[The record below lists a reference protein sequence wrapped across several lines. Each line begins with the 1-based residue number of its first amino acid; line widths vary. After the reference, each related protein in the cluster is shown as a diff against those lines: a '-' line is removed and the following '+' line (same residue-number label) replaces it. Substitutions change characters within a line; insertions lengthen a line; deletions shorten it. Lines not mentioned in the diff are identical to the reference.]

1 MTISRIATHEFGA
14 TMRITRYRLANGL
27 GVLLLLDDSA
37 PVACYQTWLAVG
49 SRHEH
54 EGKTGIAH
62 LLEHLMFNETEN
74 VPYGEFDRRLEA
86 VGADTNAA
94 TFLDWTYYTIS
105 LPAEALPTVVELE
118 ADRLSNLVLR
128 EPQVTS
134 EREVVA
140 NERRQ
145 TVDDDVDGAMTE
157 RLYCEAF
164 RRHGYRW
171 PTIGFMADIE
181 GLTTADCQRHYQTY
195 YAPNNA
201 TLVVAGD
208 VNEEQLLDLVE
219 RHYGS
224 LPASDLPPD
233 PAIVEPP
240 QQAERRVAMSLPT
253 AAAKVAMGYRSPA
266 MGEPDHATLVLL
278 NEILFGGRASRVHRR
293 LVQELEVASEVHGSI
308 GHFKDPS
315 LYDIYLT
322 VRPGAELAA
331 MLAALDEVLAEV
343 LAGSVTPE
351 EVERA
356 QARVELATLQGLETA
371 AGKAEQ
377 IGFYDTV
384 LGDPGALFGRL
395 EAFRSA
401 DADRIH
407 AAAKRYLQPS
417 SRTVVE
423 VRPTGEVSS

>member
-1 MTISRIATHEFGA
+1 TTIGTHTFGA
-14 TMRITRYRLANGL
+14 TMRITRYRLDNGL
-27 GVLLLLDDSA
+27 GLLLLSDGSA
-37 PVACYQTWLAVG
+37 PVACYQTWFAVG
-49 SRHEH
+49 SRHEQQ
-54 EGKTGIAH
+54 GKTGIAH
-62 LLEHLMFNETEN
+62 FLEHLMFNETEN
-74 VPYGEFDRRLEA
+74 VPYGEFDRRLEL

-94 TFLDWTYYTIS
+94 TFLDWTYYTVS
-105 LPAEALPTVVELE
+105 LPAEALPTIVELE
-118 ADRLSNLVLR
+118 SDRMANLVLR
-128 EPQVTS
+128 DPQVAS
-134 EREVVA
+134 EREVVV

-164 RRHGYRW
+164 RQHGYRW

-181 GLTTADCQRHYQTY
+181 GLSTADCQRQYQTF

-201 TLVVAGD
+201 TLVVTGD
-208 VNEEQLLDLVE
+208 VDEAQLLELVE
-219 RHYGS
+219 QHYGQLKPS
-224 LPASDLPPD
+224 ALPPD
-233 PAIVEPP
+233 PGLVEPV
-240 QQAERRVAMSLPT
+240 QEAERRVTMRLPT
-253 AAAKVAMGYRSPA
+253 ASAKVAMGYRCPA
-266 MGEPDHATLVLL
+266 MGDADHPTLVLL

-293 LVQELEVASEVHGSI
+293 LVQELEIASEVHGSI
-308 GHFKDPS
+308 GHFQDPS

-322 VRPGAELAA
+322 VRPGADSGAVQR
-331 MLAALDEVLAEV
+331 ALDEVLAEV
-343 LAGSVTPE
+343 VTGPVTQA

-384 LGDPGALFGRL
+384 LGDPGALFSRL

-401 DADRIH
+401 GRDAIH
-407 AAAKRYLQPS
+407 EAAKRYLQTR

-423 VRPTGEVSS
+423 VHPAGDQAP